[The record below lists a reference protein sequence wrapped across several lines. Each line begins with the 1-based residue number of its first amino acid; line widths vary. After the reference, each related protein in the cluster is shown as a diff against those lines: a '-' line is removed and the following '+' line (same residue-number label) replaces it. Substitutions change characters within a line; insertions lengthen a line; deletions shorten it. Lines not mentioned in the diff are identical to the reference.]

1 MGFTPEQIKGR
12 IKSVAKQNN
21 ADARTLMRI
30 YMMERFLERLAQ
42 SEYRDNFIIKGGI
55 LVTAMI
61 GVAHRSTMD
70 IDTSMKNLNLS
81 AEDALRVVNQVKDI
95 DLDDGV
101 SFEVK
106 DVSNIMDE
114 MEYPGIRVTMN
125 ANVGRLITPLKIDIS
140 TGDVITPRAIEF
152 NYDLLLE
159 DRSIS
164 LWSYNLETILAEKLQ
179 TVLARGILNTRM
191 RDFYDIR
198 ILLDTYEDKVN
209 KAVLKDAFAA
219 TCKKRGTD
227 HLQEQAEEI
236 IKIIEAN
243 TKSKFVT
250 DAMMWFDKF
259 SCKRSDLIIT
269 VGRDLVETVERRFNG
284 KNVPKTVMINNW
296 IDENEIYPL
305 ESDNERVVAF
315 KRKYGLDGKFVIMY
329 SGNIGLYY
337 DLENLI
343 KVVEKFGAGTKT
355 ADGREVVFAFV
366 GAGSVLKTLEDYVA
380 EHNME
385 NVVFIPYQDK
395 ADLIYSLN
403 AGDVHWCVNAKGIKG
418 VSCPSKY
425 YGLASAARP
434 VIGVL
439 ESGSEIRCIIED
451 TKGGLC
457 CEPGEYDKVEE
468 NIRWFINRLSKNYLD
483 LLVAVLMYHRG
494 QASID

>member
-30 YMMERFLERLAQ
+30 YMMERFLERLTQ

-159 DRSIS
+159 DRSIK

-191 RDFYDIR
+191 RDFYYIR
-198 ILLDTYEDKVN
+198 MLLDTYEDKVN

-236 IKIIEAN
+236 IKIIEADEQLRVLWRAYQ
-243 TKSKFVT
+243 KKYSYAAEIDYASVISGVRKLM
-250 DAMMWFDKF
+250 D
-259 SCKRSDLIIT
+259 
-269 VGRDLVETVERRFNG
+269 
-284 KNVPKTVMINNW
+284 W
-296 IDENEIYPL
+296 I
-305 ESDNERVVAF
+305 R
-315 KRKYGLDGKFVIMY
+315 
-329 SGNIGLYY
+329 
-337 DLENLI
+337 
-343 KVVEKFGAGTKT
+343 
-355 ADGREVVFAFV
+355 
-366 GAGSVLKTLEDYVA
+366 
-380 EHNME
+380 
-385 NVVFIPYQDK
+385 
-395 ADLIYSLN
+395 
-403 AGDVHWCVNAKGIKG
+403 
-418 VSCPSKY
+418 
-425 YGLASAARP
+425 
-434 VIGVL
+434 
-439 ESGSEIRCIIED
+439 
-451 TKGGLC
+451 
-457 CEPGEYDKVEE
+457 
-468 NIRWFINRLSKNYLD
+468 
-483 LLVAVLMYHRG
+483 
-494 QASID
+494 

>member
-159 DRSIS
+159 ERSIS

-198 ILLDTYEDKVN
+198 MLLDTYEDKVN

-227 HLQEQAEEI
+227 HLREQAEEI
-236 IKIIEAN
+236 IKIIEADEQLQVLWRAYQ
-243 TKSKFVT
+243 KKYSYAAET
-250 DAMMWFDKF
+250 DYANVI
-259 SCKRSDLIIT
+259 SDVRKLM
-269 VGRDLVETVERRFNG
+269 D
-284 KNVPKTVMINNW
+284 W
-296 IDENEIYPL
+296 I
-305 ESDNERVVAF
+305 R
-315 KRKYGLDGKFVIMY
+315 
-329 SGNIGLYY
+329 
-337 DLENLI
+337 
-343 KVVEKFGAGTKT
+343 
-355 ADGREVVFAFV
+355 
-366 GAGSVLKTLEDYVA
+366 
-380 EHNME
+380 
-385 NVVFIPYQDK
+385 
-395 ADLIYSLN
+395 
-403 AGDVHWCVNAKGIKG
+403 
-418 VSCPSKY
+418 
-425 YGLASAARP
+425 
-434 VIGVL
+434 
-439 ESGSEIRCIIED
+439 
-451 TKGGLC
+451 
-457 CEPGEYDKVEE
+457 
-468 NIRWFINRLSKNYLD
+468 
-483 LLVAVLMYHRG
+483 
-494 QASID
+494 

>member
-21 ADARTLMRI
+21 AAARTLMRI

-198 ILLDTYEDKVN
+198 MLLDTYEDKVN

-236 IKIIEAN
+236 IKIIEADEQLRVLWRAYQ
-243 TKSKFVT
+243 KKYSYAAEIDYASVISGVRKLM
-250 DAMMWFDKF
+250 D
-259 SCKRSDLIIT
+259 
-269 VGRDLVETVERRFNG
+269 
-284 KNVPKTVMINNW
+284 W
-296 IDENEIYPL
+296 I
-305 ESDNERVVAF
+305 R
-315 KRKYGLDGKFVIMY
+315 
-329 SGNIGLYY
+329 
-337 DLENLI
+337 
-343 KVVEKFGAGTKT
+343 
-355 ADGREVVFAFV
+355 
-366 GAGSVLKTLEDYVA
+366 
-380 EHNME
+380 
-385 NVVFIPYQDK
+385 
-395 ADLIYSLN
+395 
-403 AGDVHWCVNAKGIKG
+403 
-418 VSCPSKY
+418 
-425 YGLASAARP
+425 
-434 VIGVL
+434 
-439 ESGSEIRCIIED
+439 
-451 TKGGLC
+451 
-457 CEPGEYDKVEE
+457 
-468 NIRWFINRLSKNYLD
+468 
-483 LLVAVLMYHRG
+483 
-494 QASID
+494 

>member
-198 ILLDTYEDKVN
+198 MLLDTYEDKVN

-236 IKIIEAN
+236 IKIIEADEQLQVLWRAYQ
-243 TKSKFVT
+243 KKYSYAAEIDYASVISGVRKLM
-250 DAMMWFDKF
+250 DWIRFDK
-259 SCKRSDLIIT
+259 
-269 VGRDLVETVERRFNG
+269 
-284 KNVPKTVMINNW
+284 
-296 IDENEIYPL
+296 
-305 ESDNERVVAF
+305 
-315 KRKYGLDGKFVIMY
+315 
-329 SGNIGLYY
+329 
-337 DLENLI
+337 
-343 KVVEKFGAGTKT
+343 
-355 ADGREVVFAFV
+355 
-366 GAGSVLKTLEDYVA
+366 
-380 EHNME
+380 
-385 NVVFIPYQDK
+385 
-395 ADLIYSLN
+395 
-403 AGDVHWCVNAKGIKG
+403 
-418 VSCPSKY
+418 
-425 YGLASAARP
+425 
-434 VIGVL
+434 
-439 ESGSEIRCIIED
+439 
-451 TKGGLC
+451 
-457 CEPGEYDKVEE
+457 
-468 NIRWFINRLSKNYLD
+468 
-483 LLVAVLMYHRG
+483 
-494 QASID
+494 

>member
-101 SFEVK
+101 SFDVK

-198 ILLDTYEDKVN
+198 MLLDTYEDKVN

-219 TCKKRGTD
+219 TCKKRGTN

-236 IKIIEAN
+236 IKIIEADEQLQVLWRAYQ
-243 TKSKFVT
+243 KKYSYAAEIDYASVISGVRKLM
-250 DAMMWFDKF
+250 D
-259 SCKRSDLIIT
+259 
-269 VGRDLVETVERRFNG
+269 
-284 KNVPKTVMINNW
+284 W
-296 IDENEIYPL
+296 I
-305 ESDNERVVAF
+305 R
-315 KRKYGLDGKFVIMY
+315 
-329 SGNIGLYY
+329 
-337 DLENLI
+337 
-343 KVVEKFGAGTKT
+343 
-355 ADGREVVFAFV
+355 
-366 GAGSVLKTLEDYVA
+366 
-380 EHNME
+380 
-385 NVVFIPYQDK
+385 
-395 ADLIYSLN
+395 
-403 AGDVHWCVNAKGIKG
+403 
-418 VSCPSKY
+418 
-425 YGLASAARP
+425 
-434 VIGVL
+434 
-439 ESGSEIRCIIED
+439 
-451 TKGGLC
+451 
-457 CEPGEYDKVEE
+457 
-468 NIRWFINRLSKNYLD
+468 
-483 LLVAVLMYHRG
+483 
-494 QASID
+494 

>member
-198 ILLDTYEDKVN
+198 MLLDTYEDKVN

-236 IKIIEAN
+236 IKIIEADEQLQVLWRAYQ
-243 TKSKFVT
+243 KKYSYAAET
-250 DAMMWFDKF
+250 DYASVISGARKLM
-259 SCKRSDLIIT
+259 
-269 VGRDLVETVERRFNG
+269 
-284 KNVPKTVMINNW
+284 NW
-296 IDENEIYPL
+296 I
-305 ESDNERVVAF
+305 
-315 KRKYGLDGKFVIMY
+315 
-329 SGNIGLYY
+329 
-337 DLENLI
+337 
-343 KVVEKFGAGTKT
+343 
-355 ADGREVVFAFV
+355 
-366 GAGSVLKTLEDYVA
+366 
-380 EHNME
+380 
-385 NVVFIPYQDK
+385 Q
-395 ADLIYSLN
+395 
-403 AGDVHWCVNAKGIKG
+403 
-418 VSCPSKY
+418 
-425 YGLASAARP
+425 
-434 VIGVL
+434 
-439 ESGSEIRCIIED
+439 
-451 TKGGLC
+451 
-457 CEPGEYDKVEE
+457 
-468 NIRWFINRLSKNYLD
+468 
-483 LLVAVLMYHRG
+483 
-494 QASID
+494 

>member
-95 DLDDGV
+95 NLDDGV

-125 ANVGRLITPLKIDIS
+125 ATVGRLITPLKIDIS

-198 ILLDTYEDKVN
+198 MLLDTYEDKVN

-243 TKSKFVT
+243 EQLQVLWRAYEKKYSYAADIDYASVISGVRKLM
-250 DAMMWFDKF
+250 D
-259 SCKRSDLIIT
+259 
-269 VGRDLVETVERRFNG
+269 
-284 KNVPKTVMINNW
+284 W
-296 IDENEIYPL
+296 I
-305 ESDNERVVAF
+305 R
-315 KRKYGLDGKFVIMY
+315 
-329 SGNIGLYY
+329 
-337 DLENLI
+337 
-343 KVVEKFGAGTKT
+343 
-355 ADGREVVFAFV
+355 
-366 GAGSVLKTLEDYVA
+366 
-380 EHNME
+380 
-385 NVVFIPYQDK
+385 
-395 ADLIYSLN
+395 
-403 AGDVHWCVNAKGIKG
+403 
-418 VSCPSKY
+418 
-425 YGLASAARP
+425 
-434 VIGVL
+434 
-439 ESGSEIRCIIED
+439 
-451 TKGGLC
+451 
-457 CEPGEYDKVEE
+457 
-468 NIRWFINRLSKNYLD
+468 
-483 LLVAVLMYHRG
+483 
-494 QASID
+494 

>member
-30 YMMERFLERLAQ
+30 YMMERFLERLTQ

-159 DRSIS
+159 DRSIK

-198 ILLDTYEDKVN
+198 MLVDTYEDKVN

-227 HLQEQAEEI
+227 NLQEQAEEI
-236 IKIIEAN
+236 VKIIEADEQIQVLWRAYQ
-243 TKSKFVT
+243 KKYSYAADIDYACVIRGVRK
-250 DAMMWFDKF
+250 
-259 SCKRSDLIIT
+259 LI
-269 VGRDLVETVERRFNG
+269 D
-284 KNVPKTVMINNW
+284 W
-296 IDENEIYPL
+296 I
-305 ESDNERVVAF
+305 R
-315 KRKYGLDGKFVIMY
+315 
-329 SGNIGLYY
+329 
-337 DLENLI
+337 
-343 KVVEKFGAGTKT
+343 
-355 ADGREVVFAFV
+355 
-366 GAGSVLKTLEDYVA
+366 
-380 EHNME
+380 
-385 NVVFIPYQDK
+385 
-395 ADLIYSLN
+395 
-403 AGDVHWCVNAKGIKG
+403 
-418 VSCPSKY
+418 
-425 YGLASAARP
+425 
-434 VIGVL
+434 
-439 ESGSEIRCIIED
+439 
-451 TKGGLC
+451 
-457 CEPGEYDKVEE
+457 
-468 NIRWFINRLSKNYLD
+468 
-483 LLVAVLMYHRG
+483 
-494 QASID
+494 

>member
-81 AEDALRVVNQVKDI
+81 AEDALRVVNRVKDI

-101 SFEVK
+101 SFDVK

-152 NYDLLLE
+152 NNDLLLE

-198 ILLDTYEDKVN
+198 MLLDTYEDKVN

-236 IKIIEAN
+236 IKIIEADEQLQVLWRAYQ
-243 TKSKFVT
+243 KKYSYAAEIDYASVISGVRKLM
-250 DAMMWFDKF
+250 D
-259 SCKRSDLIIT
+259 
-269 VGRDLVETVERRFNG
+269 
-284 KNVPKTVMINNW
+284 W
-296 IDENEIYPL
+296 I
-305 ESDNERVVAF
+305 R
-315 KRKYGLDGKFVIMY
+315 
-329 SGNIGLYY
+329 
-337 DLENLI
+337 
-343 KVVEKFGAGTKT
+343 
-355 ADGREVVFAFV
+355 
-366 GAGSVLKTLEDYVA
+366 
-380 EHNME
+380 
-385 NVVFIPYQDK
+385 
-395 ADLIYSLN
+395 
-403 AGDVHWCVNAKGIKG
+403 
-418 VSCPSKY
+418 
-425 YGLASAARP
+425 
-434 VIGVL
+434 
-439 ESGSEIRCIIED
+439 
-451 TKGGLC
+451 
-457 CEPGEYDKVEE
+457 
-468 NIRWFINRLSKNYLD
+468 
-483 LLVAVLMYHRG
+483 
-494 QASID
+494 

>member
-198 ILLDTYEDKVN
+198 MLLDTYEDKVN
-209 KAVLKDAFAA
+209 KVVLKDAFAA
-219 TCKKRGTD
+219 TCNKRGTD

-236 IKIIEAN
+236 IKIIEADAQEHI
-243 TKSKFVT
+243 SLT
-250 DAMMWFDKF
+250 DAK
-259 SCKRSDLIIT
+259 
-269 VGRDLVETVERRFNG
+269 
-284 KNVPKTVMINNW
+284 
-296 IDENEIYPL
+296 IDEANR
-305 ESDNERVVAF
+305 D
-315 KRKYGLDGKFVIMY
+315 
-329 SGNIGLYY
+329 
-337 DLENLI
+337 
-343 KVVEKFGAGTKT
+343 
-355 ADGREVVFAFV
+355 
-366 GAGSVLKTLEDYVA
+366 A
-380 EHNME
+380 EAE
-385 NVVFIPYQDK
+385 AQ
-395 ADLIYSLN
+395 A
-403 AGDVHWCVNAKGIKG
+403 WKGF
-418 VSCPSKY
+418 
-425 YGLASAARP
+425 SAAER
-434 VIGVL
+434 
-439 ESGSEIRCIIED
+439 
-451 TKGGLC
+451 
-457 CEPGEYDKVEE
+457 
-468 NIRWFINRLSKNYLD
+468 
-483 LLVAVLMYHRG
+483 A
-494 QASID
+494 

>member
-30 YMMERFLERLAQ
+30 YMMERSLERLTQ

-159 DRSIS
+159 DRSIK

-198 ILLDTYEDKVN
+198 MLVDTYEDKVN

-227 HLQEQAEEI
+227 NLQEQAEEI
-236 IKIIEAN
+236 VKIIEADEQIQVLWRAYQ
-243 TKSKFVT
+243 KKYSYAADIDYASVIRGVRKLM
-250 DAMMWFDKF
+250 D
-259 SCKRSDLIIT
+259 
-269 VGRDLVETVERRFNG
+269 
-284 KNVPKTVMINNW
+284 W
-296 IDENEIYPL
+296 I
-305 ESDNERVVAF
+305 R
-315 KRKYGLDGKFVIMY
+315 
-329 SGNIGLYY
+329 
-337 DLENLI
+337 
-343 KVVEKFGAGTKT
+343 
-355 ADGREVVFAFV
+355 
-366 GAGSVLKTLEDYVA
+366 
-380 EHNME
+380 
-385 NVVFIPYQDK
+385 
-395 ADLIYSLN
+395 
-403 AGDVHWCVNAKGIKG
+403 
-418 VSCPSKY
+418 
-425 YGLASAARP
+425 
-434 VIGVL
+434 
-439 ESGSEIRCIIED
+439 
-451 TKGGLC
+451 
-457 CEPGEYDKVEE
+457 
-468 NIRWFINRLSKNYLD
+468 
-483 LLVAVLMYHRG
+483 
-494 QASID
+494 

>member
-101 SFEVK
+101 SFDVK

-198 ILLDTYEDKVN
+198 MLLDTYEDKVN
-209 KAVLKDAFAA
+209 KAVLKNAFAA

-236 IKIIEAN
+236 IKIIEADEQLQVLWRAYQ
-243 TKSKFVT
+243 KKYSYAAEIDYASVISGVRKLM
-250 DAMMWFDKF
+250 D
-259 SCKRSDLIIT
+259 
-269 VGRDLVETVERRFNG
+269 
-284 KNVPKTVMINNW
+284 W
-296 IDENEIYPL
+296 I
-305 ESDNERVVAF
+305 R
-315 KRKYGLDGKFVIMY
+315 
-329 SGNIGLYY
+329 
-337 DLENLI
+337 
-343 KVVEKFGAGTKT
+343 
-355 ADGREVVFAFV
+355 
-366 GAGSVLKTLEDYVA
+366 
-380 EHNME
+380 
-385 NVVFIPYQDK
+385 
-395 ADLIYSLN
+395 
-403 AGDVHWCVNAKGIKG
+403 
-418 VSCPSKY
+418 
-425 YGLASAARP
+425 
-434 VIGVL
+434 
-439 ESGSEIRCIIED
+439 
-451 TKGGLC
+451 
-457 CEPGEYDKVEE
+457 
-468 NIRWFINRLSKNYLD
+468 
-483 LLVAVLMYHRG
+483 
-494 QASID
+494 

>member
-30 YMMERFLERLAQ
+30 YMMERFLERLTQ

-159 DRSIS
+159 DRSIK

-198 ILLDTYEDKVN
+198 MLVDTYEDKVN

-243 TKSKFVT
+243 EQLQVLWRAYEKKYSYAADIDYASVIRGVRKLM
-250 DAMMWFDKF
+250 D
-259 SCKRSDLIIT
+259 
-269 VGRDLVETVERRFNG
+269 
-284 KNVPKTVMINNW
+284 W
-296 IDENEIYPL
+296 I
-305 ESDNERVVAF
+305 R
-315 KRKYGLDGKFVIMY
+315 
-329 SGNIGLYY
+329 
-337 DLENLI
+337 
-343 KVVEKFGAGTKT
+343 
-355 ADGREVVFAFV
+355 
-366 GAGSVLKTLEDYVA
+366 
-380 EHNME
+380 
-385 NVVFIPYQDK
+385 
-395 ADLIYSLN
+395 
-403 AGDVHWCVNAKGIKG
+403 
-418 VSCPSKY
+418 
-425 YGLASAARP
+425 
-434 VIGVL
+434 
-439 ESGSEIRCIIED
+439 
-451 TKGGLC
+451 
-457 CEPGEYDKVEE
+457 
-468 NIRWFINRLSKNYLD
+468 
-483 LLVAVLMYHRG
+483 
-494 QASID
+494 

>member
-125 ANVGRLITPLKIDIS
+125 ANVGRLIQPLKIDIS

-198 ILLDTYEDKVN
+198 MLLDTYEDKVN

-227 HLQEQAEEI
+227 YLQEQAEEI
-236 IKIIEAN
+236 IKIIEADEQLQVLWRAYQ
-243 TKSKFVT
+243 KKYSYAAEIDYASVISGVRKLM
-250 DAMMWFDKF
+250 D
-259 SCKRSDLIIT
+259 
-269 VGRDLVETVERRFNG
+269 
-284 KNVPKTVMINNW
+284 W
-296 IDENEIYPL
+296 I
-305 ESDNERVVAF
+305 R
-315 KRKYGLDGKFVIMY
+315 
-329 SGNIGLYY
+329 
-337 DLENLI
+337 
-343 KVVEKFGAGTKT
+343 
-355 ADGREVVFAFV
+355 
-366 GAGSVLKTLEDYVA
+366 
-380 EHNME
+380 
-385 NVVFIPYQDK
+385 
-395 ADLIYSLN
+395 
-403 AGDVHWCVNAKGIKG
+403 
-418 VSCPSKY
+418 
-425 YGLASAARP
+425 
-434 VIGVL
+434 
-439 ESGSEIRCIIED
+439 
-451 TKGGLC
+451 
-457 CEPGEYDKVEE
+457 
-468 NIRWFINRLSKNYLD
+468 
-483 LLVAVLMYHRG
+483 
-494 QASID
+494 

>member
-30 YMMERFLERLAQ
+30 YMMERFLERLTQ

-81 AEDALRVVNQVKDI
+81 AEDALRVVNHVKDI

-140 TGDVITPRAIEF
+140 TGDVITPRAIEI

-159 DRSIS
+159 DRSIK

-198 ILLDTYEDKVN
+198 MLVDTYEDKVN

-227 HLQEQAEEI
+227 NLQEQAEEI
-236 IKIIEAN
+236 VKIIEADEQIQVLWRAYQ
-243 TKSKFVT
+243 KKYSYAADIDYASVIRGVRKLM
-250 DAMMWFDKF
+250 D
-259 SCKRSDLIIT
+259 
-269 VGRDLVETVERRFNG
+269 
-284 KNVPKTVMINNW
+284 W
-296 IDENEIYPL
+296 I
-305 ESDNERVVAF
+305 R
-315 KRKYGLDGKFVIMY
+315 
-329 SGNIGLYY
+329 
-337 DLENLI
+337 
-343 KVVEKFGAGTKT
+343 
-355 ADGREVVFAFV
+355 
-366 GAGSVLKTLEDYVA
+366 
-380 EHNME
+380 
-385 NVVFIPYQDK
+385 
-395 ADLIYSLN
+395 
-403 AGDVHWCVNAKGIKG
+403 
-418 VSCPSKY
+418 
-425 YGLASAARP
+425 
-434 VIGVL
+434 
-439 ESGSEIRCIIED
+439 
-451 TKGGLC
+451 
-457 CEPGEYDKVEE
+457 
-468 NIRWFINRLSKNYLD
+468 
-483 LLVAVLMYHRG
+483 
-494 QASID
+494 

>member
-191 RDFYDIR
+191 RNFYDIR
-198 ILLDTYEDKVN
+198 MLLDTYEDKVN

-219 TCKKRGTD
+219 TCKKRGTN

-236 IKIIEAN
+236 IKIIEADEQLQVLWRAYQ
-243 TKSKFVT
+243 KKYSYAAEIDYASVISGVRKLM
-250 DAMMWFDKF
+250 D
-259 SCKRSDLIIT
+259 
-269 VGRDLVETVERRFNG
+269 
-284 KNVPKTVMINNW
+284 W
-296 IDENEIYPL
+296 I
-305 ESDNERVVAF
+305 R
-315 KRKYGLDGKFVIMY
+315 
-329 SGNIGLYY
+329 
-337 DLENLI
+337 
-343 KVVEKFGAGTKT
+343 
-355 ADGREVVFAFV
+355 
-366 GAGSVLKTLEDYVA
+366 
-380 EHNME
+380 
-385 NVVFIPYQDK
+385 
-395 ADLIYSLN
+395 
-403 AGDVHWCVNAKGIKG
+403 
-418 VSCPSKY
+418 
-425 YGLASAARP
+425 
-434 VIGVL
+434 
-439 ESGSEIRCIIED
+439 
-451 TKGGLC
+451 
-457 CEPGEYDKVEE
+457 
-468 NIRWFINRLSKNYLD
+468 
-483 LLVAVLMYHRG
+483 
-494 QASID
+494 

>member
-1 MGFTPEQIKGR
+1 MGFTHEQIKGR

-101 SFEVK
+101 SFDVK

-198 ILLDTYEDKVN
+198 MLLDTYEDKVN

-236 IKIIEAN
+236 IKIIEADEQLQVLWRAYQ
-243 TKSKFVT
+243 KKYSYAAEIDYASVISGVRKLM
-250 DAMMWFDKF
+250 D
-259 SCKRSDLIIT
+259 
-269 VGRDLVETVERRFNG
+269 
-284 KNVPKTVMINNW
+284 W
-296 IDENEIYPL
+296 I
-305 ESDNERVVAF
+305 R
-315 KRKYGLDGKFVIMY
+315 
-329 SGNIGLYY
+329 
-337 DLENLI
+337 
-343 KVVEKFGAGTKT
+343 
-355 ADGREVVFAFV
+355 
-366 GAGSVLKTLEDYVA
+366 
-380 EHNME
+380 
-385 NVVFIPYQDK
+385 
-395 ADLIYSLN
+395 
-403 AGDVHWCVNAKGIKG
+403 
-418 VSCPSKY
+418 
-425 YGLASAARP
+425 
-434 VIGVL
+434 
-439 ESGSEIRCIIED
+439 
-451 TKGGLC
+451 
-457 CEPGEYDKVEE
+457 
-468 NIRWFINRLSKNYLD
+468 
-483 LLVAVLMYHRG
+483 
-494 QASID
+494 

>member
-101 SFEVK
+101 SFDVK

-125 ANVGRLITPLKIDIS
+125 ANVGKLITPLKIDIS

-159 DRSIS
+159 DRSIK

-198 ILLDTYEDKVN
+198 MLLDTYEDKVN

-243 TKSKFVT
+243 EQLQVLWRAYEKKYSYAADIDYASVIRGVRKLM
-250 DAMMWFDKF
+250 D
-259 SCKRSDLIIT
+259 
-269 VGRDLVETVERRFNG
+269 
-284 KNVPKTVMINNW
+284 W
-296 IDENEIYPL
+296 I
-305 ESDNERVVAF
+305 R
-315 KRKYGLDGKFVIMY
+315 
-329 SGNIGLYY
+329 
-337 DLENLI
+337 
-343 KVVEKFGAGTKT
+343 
-355 ADGREVVFAFV
+355 
-366 GAGSVLKTLEDYVA
+366 
-380 EHNME
+380 
-385 NVVFIPYQDK
+385 
-395 ADLIYSLN
+395 
-403 AGDVHWCVNAKGIKG
+403 
-418 VSCPSKY
+418 
-425 YGLASAARP
+425 
-434 VIGVL
+434 
-439 ESGSEIRCIIED
+439 
-451 TKGGLC
+451 
-457 CEPGEYDKVEE
+457 
-468 NIRWFINRLSKNYLD
+468 
-483 LLVAVLMYHRG
+483 
-494 QASID
+494 

>member
-30 YMMERFLERLAQ
+30 YMMERFLERLTQ

-81 AEDALRVVNQVKDI
+81 AEDALQVVNQVKDI

-198 ILLDTYEDKVN
+198 MLLDTYEDKVN

-236 IKIIEAN
+236 IKIIEADEQLQVLWRAYQ
-243 TKSKFVT
+243 KKYSY
-250 DAMMWFDKF
+250 AA
-259 SCKRSDLIIT
+259 
-269 VGRDLVETVERRFNG
+269 E
-284 KNVPKTVMINNW
+284 
-296 IDENEIYPL
+296 IDYASVI
-305 ESDNERVVAF
+305 SGV
-315 KRKYGLDGKFVIMY
+315 RK
-329 SGNIGLYY
+329 
-337 DLENLI
+337 
-343 KVVEKFGAGTKT
+343 
-355 ADGREVVFAFV
+355 
-366 GAGSVLKTLEDYVA
+366 
-380 EHNME
+380 
-385 NVVFIPYQDK
+385 
-395 ADLIYSLN
+395 
-403 AGDVHWCVNAKGIKG
+403 
-418 VSCPSKY
+418 
-425 YGLASAARP
+425 
-434 VIGVL
+434 
-439 ESGSEIRCIIED
+439 
-451 TKGGLC
+451 
-457 CEPGEYDKVEE
+457 
-468 NIRWFINRLSKNYLD
+468 
-483 LLVAVLMYHRG
+483 LMD
-494 QASID
+494 SISNH

>member
-81 AEDALRVVNQVKDI
+81 AEDALQVVNQVKDI

-198 ILLDTYEDKVN
+198 MLLDTYEDKVN

-236 IKIIEAN
+236 IKIIEADEQLQVLWRAYQ
-243 TKSKFVT
+243 KKYSYAAEIDYASV
-250 DAMMWFDKF
+250 
-259 SCKRSDLIIT
+259 I
-269 VGRDLVETVERRFNG
+269 NG
-284 KNVPKTVMINNW
+284 VRKLMDW
-296 IDENEIYPL
+296 I
-305 ESDNERVVAF
+305 R
-315 KRKYGLDGKFVIMY
+315 
-329 SGNIGLYY
+329 
-337 DLENLI
+337 
-343 KVVEKFGAGTKT
+343 
-355 ADGREVVFAFV
+355 
-366 GAGSVLKTLEDYVA
+366 
-380 EHNME
+380 
-385 NVVFIPYQDK
+385 
-395 ADLIYSLN
+395 
-403 AGDVHWCVNAKGIKG
+403 
-418 VSCPSKY
+418 
-425 YGLASAARP
+425 
-434 VIGVL
+434 
-439 ESGSEIRCIIED
+439 
-451 TKGGLC
+451 
-457 CEPGEYDKVEE
+457 
-468 NIRWFINRLSKNYLD
+468 
-483 LLVAVLMYHRG
+483 
-494 QASID
+494 

>member
-42 SEYRDNFIIKGGI
+42 SEYRDNFVIKGGI

-198 ILLDTYEDKVN
+198 MLLDTYEDKVN

-236 IKIIEAN
+236 IKIIEADEQLQVLWRAYQ
-243 TKSKFVT
+243 KKYSYAA
-250 DAMMWFDKF
+250 D
-259 SCKRSDLIIT
+259 
-269 VGRDLVETVERRFNG
+269 
-284 KNVPKTVMINNW
+284 
-296 IDENEIYPL
+296 IDYASVISGVRKLMEISSY
-305 ESDNERVVAF
+305 
-315 KRKYGLDGKFVIMY
+315 
-329 SGNIGLYY
+329 
-337 DLENLI
+337 
-343 KVVEKFGAGTKT
+343 
-355 ADGREVVFAFV
+355 
-366 GAGSVLKTLEDYVA
+366 
-380 EHNME
+380 
-385 NVVFIPYQDK
+385 
-395 ADLIYSLN
+395 
-403 AGDVHWCVNAKGIKG
+403 
-418 VSCPSKY
+418 
-425 YGLASAARP
+425 
-434 VIGVL
+434 
-439 ESGSEIRCIIED
+439 
-451 TKGGLC
+451 
-457 CEPGEYDKVEE
+457 
-468 NIRWFINRLSKNYLD
+468 
-483 LLVAVLMYHRG
+483 
-494 QASID
+494 

>member
-198 ILLDTYEDKVN
+198 MLLDTYEDKVN
-209 KAVLKDAFAA
+209 KVVLKDAFVA
-219 TCKKRGTD
+219 TCNKRGTD

-236 IKIIEAN
+236 IKIIEA
-243 TKSKFVT
+243 
-250 DAMMWFDKF
+250 
-259 SCKRSDLIIT
+259 
-269 VGRDLVETVERRFNG
+269 
-284 KNVPKTVMINNW
+284 
-296 IDENEIYPL
+296 DE
-305 ESDNERVVAF
+305 
-315 KRKYGLDGKFVIMY
+315 
-329 SGNIGLYY
+329 
-337 DLENLI
+337 
-343 KVVEKFGAGTKT
+343 
-355 ADGREVVFAFV
+355 
-366 GAGSVLKTLEDYVA
+366 
-380 EHNME
+380 
-385 NVVFIPYQDK
+385 Q
-395 ADLIYSLN
+395 
-403 AGDVHWCVNAKGIKG
+403 
-418 VSCPSKY
+418 
-425 YGLASAARP
+425 
-434 VIGVL
+434 
-439 ESGSEIRCIIED
+439 
-451 TKGGLC
+451 
-457 CEPGEYDKVEE
+457 
-468 NIRWFINRLSKNYLD
+468 
-483 LLVAVLMYHRG
+483 LLVLWRAYQKKYSYAAEIDYASVINGVRKLMDWIR
-494 QASID
+494 

>member
-198 ILLDTYEDKVN
+198 MLLDAYEDKVN
-209 KAVLKDAFAA
+209 KVVLKDAFAA
-219 TCKKRGTD
+219 TCNKRGTD
-227 HLQEQAEEI
+227 HLQKQAEEI
-236 IKIIEAN
+236 IKIIEADEQLQVLWRAYQ
-243 TKSKFVT
+243 KKYSYAAEIDYASVISGVRKLM
-250 DAMMWFDKF
+250 D
-259 SCKRSDLIIT
+259 
-269 VGRDLVETVERRFNG
+269 
-284 KNVPKTVMINNW
+284 W
-296 IDENEIYPL
+296 I
-305 ESDNERVVAF
+305 R
-315 KRKYGLDGKFVIMY
+315 
-329 SGNIGLYY
+329 
-337 DLENLI
+337 
-343 KVVEKFGAGTKT
+343 
-355 ADGREVVFAFV
+355 
-366 GAGSVLKTLEDYVA
+366 
-380 EHNME
+380 
-385 NVVFIPYQDK
+385 
-395 ADLIYSLN
+395 
-403 AGDVHWCVNAKGIKG
+403 
-418 VSCPSKY
+418 
-425 YGLASAARP
+425 
-434 VIGVL
+434 
-439 ESGSEIRCIIED
+439 
-451 TKGGLC
+451 
-457 CEPGEYDKVEE
+457 
-468 NIRWFINRLSKNYLD
+468 
-483 LLVAVLMYHRG
+483 
-494 QASID
+494 

>member
-198 ILLDTYEDKVN
+198 MLLDTYEDKVN

-236 IKIIEAN
+236 IKIIEA
-243 TKSKFVT
+243 
-250 DAMMWFDKF
+250 DKQLQVLWRAYQKKY
-259 SCKRSDLIIT
+259 SYAAEIDYASVISGVRKLMD
-269 VGRDLVETVERRFNG
+269 
-284 KNVPKTVMINNW
+284 W
-296 IDENEIYPL
+296 I
-305 ESDNERVVAF
+305 R
-315 KRKYGLDGKFVIMY
+315 
-329 SGNIGLYY
+329 
-337 DLENLI
+337 
-343 KVVEKFGAGTKT
+343 
-355 ADGREVVFAFV
+355 
-366 GAGSVLKTLEDYVA
+366 
-380 EHNME
+380 
-385 NVVFIPYQDK
+385 
-395 ADLIYSLN
+395 
-403 AGDVHWCVNAKGIKG
+403 
-418 VSCPSKY
+418 
-425 YGLASAARP
+425 
-434 VIGVL
+434 
-439 ESGSEIRCIIED
+439 
-451 TKGGLC
+451 
-457 CEPGEYDKVEE
+457 
-468 NIRWFINRLSKNYLD
+468 
-483 LLVAVLMYHRG
+483 
-494 QASID
+494 

>member
-30 YMMERFLERLAQ
+30 YMMERFLERLTQ

-81 AEDALRVVNQVKDI
+81 AEDAVRVVNQVKDI

-101 SFEVK
+101 SFEVN

-159 DRSIS
+159 DRSIK

-198 ILLDTYEDKVN
+198 MLVDTYEDKVN

-227 HLQEQAEEI
+227 NLQEQAEEI
-236 IKIIEAN
+236 VKIIEADEQIQVLWRAYQ
-243 TKSKFVT
+243 KKYSYAADIDYASVIRGVRKLM
-250 DAMMWFDKF
+250 D
-259 SCKRSDLIIT
+259 
-269 VGRDLVETVERRFNG
+269 
-284 KNVPKTVMINNW
+284 W
-296 IDENEIYPL
+296 I
-305 ESDNERVVAF
+305 R
-315 KRKYGLDGKFVIMY
+315 
-329 SGNIGLYY
+329 
-337 DLENLI
+337 
-343 KVVEKFGAGTKT
+343 
-355 ADGREVVFAFV
+355 
-366 GAGSVLKTLEDYVA
+366 
-380 EHNME
+380 
-385 NVVFIPYQDK
+385 
-395 ADLIYSLN
+395 
-403 AGDVHWCVNAKGIKG
+403 
-418 VSCPSKY
+418 
-425 YGLASAARP
+425 
-434 VIGVL
+434 
-439 ESGSEIRCIIED
+439 
-451 TKGGLC
+451 
-457 CEPGEYDKVEE
+457 
-468 NIRWFINRLSKNYLD
+468 
-483 LLVAVLMYHRG
+483 
-494 QASID
+494 